1 MLVLMRKI
9 GEEIRI
15 GDNVTVTVLLTAGR
29 RVKLGISGPGNVRIL
44 RGELQSER
52 VASRRAPLASKGV
65 ASMIALETARHWSL
79 EVERGPDCLLV
90 KLGGRF
96 HEDPHR
102 IRLADQLWELLR
114 QHFTYRLVVQLGDVD
129 FLTSY
134 VLRELITVAQRVCA
148 QGGMMRLC
156 SLSRRDAKVLR
167 RRALQSELAG
177 LRLARGRAV
186 RSRPS
191 RLPR

>member
-1 MLVLMRKI
+1 
-9 GEEIRI
+9 
-15 GDNVTVTVLLTAGR
+15 
-29 RVKLGISGPGNVRIL
+29 
-44 RGELQSER
+44 
-52 VASRRAPLASKGV
+52 
-65 ASMIALETARHWSL
+65 MIALETAAQWSL

-102 IRLADQLWELLR
+102 IRLADQLWDLLR
-114 QHFTYRLVVQLGDVD
+114 QHFTYRLVVQLGDID
-129 FLTSY
+129 FLTTY
-134 VLRELITVAQRVCA
+134 VLRELITVAERVCA

-167 RRALQSELAG
+167 RCAARSELPAYG
-177 LRLARGRAV
+177 SRQDALFSRA
-186 RSRPS
+186 PA